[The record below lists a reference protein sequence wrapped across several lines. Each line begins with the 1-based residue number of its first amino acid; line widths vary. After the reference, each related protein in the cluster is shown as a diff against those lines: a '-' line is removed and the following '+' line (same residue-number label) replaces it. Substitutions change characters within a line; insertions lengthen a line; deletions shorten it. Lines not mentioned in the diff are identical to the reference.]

1 MITEDNAKELA
12 IIELE
17 KQGFEFIKN
26 SADAFYRDRKLSVGI
41 EKKGWVVSFLLR
53 VPETMEPNM
62 VYVHVSDPD
71 GKIYVPP
78 VM

>member
-1 MITEDNAKELA
+1 MITEDKAKELA

-17 KQGFEFIKN
+17 RQGFEFIKK
-26 SADAFYRDRKLSVGI
+26 SADVFYRERKLSVGI
-41 EKKGWVVSFLLR
+41 EKKGWVVSFSLKGA
-53 VPETMEPNM
+53 ETMDPNM

-71 GKIYVPP
+71 GKIYIPP